1 MFFLFQFLSLLPKKK
16 HTKSNALKRQTRTHH
31 SRHSPTHPSTRLS
44 LCNTRSFRWNVNAH
58 SSLSVREKK
67 KKVKKQQTKEK
78 NNPLGTHHRRDQF
91 FSLPREESKR
101 KFIKR
106 HFDTHSSHA
115 RWVVD
120 ECTRGDRRKSLPGFE
135 SRSGFLVV
143 TFAVNVQRERA
154 RTQWWAHTRESVP
167 GATLSSLS
175 SQACAHRALSREVF
189 SLLIFALSF
198 CALWWAV
205 FKFLNSYET
214 FWYIS

>member
-44 LCNTRSFRWNVNAH
+44 LCKTRSFRWNVNAH

-143 TFAVNVQRERA
+143 TFAVNVQRESAHSMVSSHARERSRRHSLISLFPSVRA
-154 RTQWWAHTRESVP
+154 P
-167 GATLSSLS
+167 G
-175 SQACAHRALSREVF
+175 ALSRGVF
-189 SLLIFALSF
+189 SSDI
-198 CALWWAV
+198 CAL
-205 FKFLNSYET
+205 FLCT
-214 FWYIS
+214 LMGGF